1 MQELIKLVCGRWS
14 LIILGIIENLI
25 KIKLKREYSVT
36 G

>member
-14 LIILGIIENLI
+14 LIILGITENLI
-25 KIKLKREYSVT
+25 KIKLKREYSVA